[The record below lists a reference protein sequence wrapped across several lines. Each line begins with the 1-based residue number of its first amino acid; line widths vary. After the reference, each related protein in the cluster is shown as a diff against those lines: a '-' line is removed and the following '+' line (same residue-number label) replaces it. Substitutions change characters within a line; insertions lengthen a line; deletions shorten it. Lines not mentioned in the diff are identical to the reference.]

1 MDRKVMGKAAGG
13 ALGIIFIIMV
23 CIYGYITSSAFM
35 ERVAENA
42 ASIASEV
49 LDTKVEIGLVKV
61 DSFHSVNIE
70 NIAVYDKQ
78 DKIIARV
85 ADARVGFSYLVMF
98 KNSVSEGI
106 RDVYLTDVEADI
118 HQRSDGSWNF
128 SDLVSEEPS
137 DNKFT
142 GRVHITDGILKT
154 AYNGQDILVEDLQAD
169 LDFDN
174 YPAVRIEGTGKNQGA
189 EVKVAANYGG
199 SKDTFNVEITDLE
212 LANYVALI
220 PSGTI
225 PEDMVK
231 ADSIRGKITRA
242 VAVGER
248 TGSELYYSGELELQ
262 QGEAVILNKK
272 VENINGLFTFTE
284 KAIQVFMNA
293 ETAGQ
298 KATAKGKVKL
308 VEGRPILDLTVASDG
323 FEPGALIDDI
333 PYSGPVAF
341 NARVTGDATNP
352 VVDADVK
359 IAEGNVSGY
368 DFTNCTARVRYAD
381 EAVSV
386 TELSGHIFGG
396 HVTGEG
402 DFDAKTFDFVAKVK
416 AEGVNLSQASV
427 SIPELGEAGGTASAD
442 LFVTGNVND
451 IGNTRVM
458 GTLSSDGASYMGI
471 GANRIDGS
479 FIYQNKDLHVD
490 YLSAILE
497 NGGEIGLQGDV
508 LLGEKLDISF
518 YGRDF
523 DLSLIRNIAPEAE
536 VSGLS
541 DFRGKLKGTLDD
553 PVLGASFAAR
563 DGVLFDQ
570 PYRRLHGKAI
580 GGLRGV
586 GVKDLIIEGDYDN
599 RWEVNGIV
607 GFLGERRLHLTVS
620 TRNARMENM
629 LKAVDVDLPLTGSVD
644 NEIEVTGT
652 LDNPLVKGHF
662 NYKLGKFRDEIVIQ
676 SITGNYTYE
685 NNLLTLTDINIQSPG
700 IKAYIGSGTI
710 TSGGDMNITVEAK
723 DINLDDFDNKSP
735 IPMDGYINF
744 TGTLTG
750 NVESPIFHG
759 TVSSNGVIVRGEEF
773 DEVAG
778 DIDYRNHRI
787 FFKNMYVKQG
797 NGKYTLN
804 ASYNFVTEAIGGNIT
819 LDNVDIKSLGVVAGW
834 KNNNITGKLNG
845 NCNIGG
851 TADNPS
857 LVVGA
862 YVTDGHFGTYP
873 INDVYCNATL
883 DNRVIKIKNLTGT
896 EGSQSRFTA
905 LGTIDLDGDI
915 SLTADATNIDAGAL
929 AGAAGY
935 DGDITGKVNCHV
947 EAAGETANPM
957 AEITLYGEDIGVR
970 GAALDSISGKFMLRD
985 KIIHI
990 TEPLV
995 AKKMVGNNSN
1005 RVVVTGYTPL
1015 GALQTDDTDGNEQ
1028 MNLTVSLED
1037 ADLSLLPTLSKYVEW
1052 SVGQTDGTVHITG
1065 TLGHPAFEG
1074 NIAVNEGAFK
1084 IKGVANPVTNMD
1096 LRLSML
1102 GNTFMLENFSG
1113 KMGNGTYKMTG
1124 YAEMDGLKPVS
1135 YHLGFD
1141 ADQLDVR
1148 CNFFRGPL
1156 TTTINIDSL
1165 EKPDE
1170 FIKGEPVAAR
1180 TIPRISGRLFLENVV
1195 LSTPPIPT
1203 DSTEMPEVGLDFDVE
1218 LGKGVR
1224 FVSANLGNLLLV
1236 GDAHFQGTTLMPH
1249 TSGAITVKKGNISY
1263 LKTNFQIFEGAVKFN
1278 RSDSLYP
1285 SITLKAGTKV
1295 ASTRVFVSLDGPVE
1309 HMRFRLMS
1317 SPPMSEENIIQLLTL
1332 RSDFSTNK
1340 SDSAKFAA
1348 MFNVGLSMTVLS
1360 EVENAIR
1367 NALDLDL
1374 FSVER
1379 DTSEFLSEKT
1389 GDKNYEEVY
1398 NIKLGKYISDRTMVT
1413 FAKSVNNNEYKAGLE
1428 YELTDNLNLMYLFD
1442 EDHAHTFGLSH
1453 QFRFSTSPAYSDG
1466 ENEKLIYSDMGYA
1479 RVSR

>member
-1 MDRKVMGKAAGG
+1 MDRKVMGKVTGL
-13 ALGIIFIIMV
+13 LGIVFIIMA

-35 ERVAENA
+35 ERAAENA

-49 LDTKVEIGLVKV
+49 LDTKVKIGLVQV
-61 DSFHSVNIE
+61 DSFNSVDIKD
-70 NIAVYDKQ
+70 IAVYDKQ
-78 DKIIARV
+78 DKIIAKV
-85 ADARVGFSYLVMF
+85 ADAKVGFSYLAMF

-106 RDVYLTDVEADI
+106 RDVYITDVEADI

-128 SDLVSEEPS
+128 MDLVSEEPS
-137 DNKFT
+137 DSKFT
-142 GRVHITDGILKT
+142 GRVHIKDGTLKT
-154 AYNGQDILVEDLQAD
+154 AYNGQGILVEDLEAD

-174 YPAVRIEGTGKNQGA
+174 YPAVRLEGTAKNQGA

-199 SKDTFNVEITDLE
+199 TKDTFNVEITDLE
-212 LANYVALI
+212 LANYIAFI

-225 PEDMVK
+225 PQDMVK
-231 ADSIRGKITRA
+231 SDSIKGKITRA
-242 VAVGER
+242 VATGER
-248 TGSELYYSGELELQ
+248 VGSELYYSGELELQ
-262 QGEAVILNKK
+262 KGEAVILDKK

-293 ETAGQ
+293 ETSGQ

-308 VEGRPILDLTVASDG
+308 VEGRPILDLTVGSDG
-323 FEPGALIDDI
+323 FEPGVLIDDI

-341 NARVTGDATNP
+341 NARVTGDATDP

-359 IAEGNVSGY
+359 IAEGSVSGY
-368 DFTNCTARVRYAD
+368 DFTNCTARVRYAN
-381 EAVSV
+381 EAVTVTALSV
-386 TELSGHIFGG
+386 DIFGG

-416 AEGVNLSQASV
+416 AEGVNLSQASAKL
-427 SIPELGEAGGTASAD
+427 PELGEAGGAVSAD

-451 IGNTRVM
+451 VGNTRVM
-458 GTLSSDGASYMGI
+458 GTVSSDGASYMGI
-471 GANRIDGS
+471 GADRLDGS
-479 FIYQNKDLHVD
+479 FVYQNKDLHVD
-490 YLSAILE
+490 YISVIFE
-497 NGGEIGLQGDV
+497 NGGEVGLQGDV

-523 DLSLIRNIAPEAE
+523 DLSLIRNISPEADI
-536 VSGLS
+536 SGLS

-570 PYRRLHGKAI
+570 PYKRLHGKAI

-607 GFLGERRLHLTVS
+607 GFLGERRVHLTVS

-629 LKAVDVDLPLTGSVD
+629 LKAAEVEIPLTGSVD
-644 NEIEVTGT
+644 NEIEVSGT
-652 LDNPLVKGHF
+652 LDNPMVKGHF
-662 NYKLGKFRDEIVIQ
+662 NYRLGKFSDEIVIQ

-685 NNLLTLTDINIQSPG
+685 NNLLTLTDIHILSPG

-723 DINLDDFDNKSP
+723 DINLDDFDRRSP
-735 IPMDGYINF
+735 VPLDGYIDF
-744 TGTLTG
+744 IGTLTG

-759 TVSSNGVIVRGEEF
+759 TISSKGVFLRGEEF
-773 DEVAG
+773 NEVAG
-778 DIDYRNHRI
+778 DIDYRTHRI

-797 NGKYTLN
+797 DGKYTLN
-804 ASYNFVTEAIGGNIT
+804 ASYNFLTKAIGGNIT
-819 LDNVDIKSLGVVAGW
+819 LDNVNIQSLGIIAGW
-834 KNNNITGKLNG
+834 ENNNVTGRLNG
-845 NCNIGG
+845 DCNIAG

-857 LVVGA
+857 LVIGA
-862 YVTDGHFGTYP
+862 YVTDGYFGTYP
-873 INDVYCNATL
+873 LSDVYCNATL
-883 DNRVIKIKNLTGT
+883 DNRVIRIKNLTGT
-896 EGSQSRFTA
+896 EGSQGRFTA

-915 SLTADATNIDAGAL
+915 ALTADATNIDAGAL
-929 AGAAGY
+929 TGAAGY
-935 DGDITGKVNCHV
+935 TGEITGKVNCHV

-957 AEITLYGEDIGVR
+957 VEITLYGENIGVR
-970 GAALDSISGKFMLRD
+970 GASLDSISGKLMLQD
-985 KIIHI
+985 KTLHVM
-990 TEPLV
+990 EPLV
-995 AKKMVGNNSN
+995 AQKMVGSNSN
-1005 RVVVTGYTPL
+1005 RVVVTGYAPL
-1015 GALQTDDTDGNEQ
+1015 GAFKANDSNDDEQ

-1037 ADLSLLPTLSKYVEW
+1037 ADLSLLPSLSDYVEW
-1052 SVGQTDGTVHITG
+1052 SVGPTDGTVHITG
-1065 TLGHPAFEG
+1065 TANHPSFEG
-1074 NIAVNEGAFK
+1074 NIVVTDGAYK
-1084 IKGVANPVTNMD
+1084 IKGVANPVTD
-1096 LRLSML
+1096 VELRLSML
-1102 GNTFMLENFSG
+1102 GNTFMLESFTG
-1113 KMGNGTYKMTG
+1113 KMGDGHYKMTG
-1124 YAEMDGLKPVS
+1124 YAEMDGLTPVS

-1141 ADQLDVR
+1141 ADRLDVR

-1236 GDAHFQGTTLMPH
+1236 GEAHFQGTTLMPH
-1249 TSGAITVKKGNISY
+1249 TSGAITVKRGNISY
-1263 LKTNFQIFEGAVKFN
+1263 LKTNFQIYEGAVRFN

-1285 SITLKAGTKV
+1285 SITLRAGTKV

-1332 RSDFSTNK
+1332 RSDFSNNM

-1389 GDKNYEEVY
+1389 GDKNYTEVY
-1398 NIKLGKYISDRTMVT
+1398 NIKLGKYISDRTMLT
-1413 FAKSVNNNEYKAGLE
+1413 FAKSVNNSEYKAGVE
-1428 YELTDNLNLMYLFD
+1428 YELTENLNLMYLYD
-1442 EDHAHTFGLSH
+1442 KEHANVFGLSH
-1453 QFRFSTSPAYSDG
+1453 QFRFSTAPVYSDG

-1479 RVSR
+1479 RITR

>member
-1 MDRKVMGKAAGG
+1 MDRKIMGGAAGLLG
-13 ALGIIFIIMV
+13 AVLILVV
-23 CIYGYITSSAFM
+23 CVYGYITSSAFT
-35 ERVAENA
+35 ERAAENA

-49 LDTKVEIGLVKV
+49 LETKVEIGQVKV
-61 DSFHSVNIE
+61 DSFHSVDIRD
-70 NIAVYDKQ
+70 IAVYDKQ
-78 DKIIARV
+78 DKIIARA
-85 ADARVGFSYLVMF
+85 ADAKVGFSYFAML

-106 RDVYLTDVEADI
+106 RDVYITDVEADI

-137 DNKFT
+137 GNKFT
-142 GRVHITDGILKT
+142 GKVHVDNGTLKT
-154 AYNGQDILVEDLQAD
+154 AYNGQEILVEDLQGD
-169 LDFDN
+169 VDFDN
-174 YPAVRIEGTGKNQGA
+174 YPAMRIEGTAKNQGA
-189 EVKVAANYGG
+189 QVKVAANYGG

-212 LANYVALI
+212 MANYIALI

-231 ADSIRGKITRA
+231 PESIRGRITRA

-248 TGSELYYSGELELQ
+248 AGSELYYSGELELEK
-262 QGEAVILNKK
+262 GEAVILDKK
-272 VENINGLFTFTE
+272 VENVNGLFTFTE

-323 FEPGALIDDI
+323 FEPGALMDDI
-333 PYSGPVAF
+333 PYSGPVSF
-341 NARVTGDATNP
+341 IARVTGDATNP

-359 IAEGNVSGY
+359 ISEGSVSGY
-368 DFTNCTARVRYAD
+368 DFTNCSARVRYAD
-381 EAVSV
+381 QTVTV
-386 TELSGHIFGG
+386 TEIAGDIFGG

-402 DFDAKTFDFVAKVK
+402 DFDAKTFNFVAKVK
-416 AEGVNLSQASV
+416 AEGVNLSQASGK
-427 SIPELGEAGGTASAD
+427 IPELAEAGGSASAD

-458 GTLSSDGASYMGI
+458 GNISSDGASYMGI

-490 YLSAILE
+490 YISAILE
-497 NGGEIGLQGDV
+497 NGGEVGLQGDV
-508 LLGEKLDISF
+508 LFGKELDISF

-523 DLSLIRNIAPEAE
+523 DLSLIRNIAPEAD

-541 DFRGKLKGTLDD
+541 DFKGKLKGTLDD

-563 DGVLFDQ
+563 EGVLFQQ
-570 PYRRLHGKAI
+570 PFKRLHGKAI

-607 GFLGERRLHLTVS
+607 GFLGERRVHLTVS
-620 TRNARMENM
+620 TQNARMENM
-629 LKAVDVDLPLTGSVD
+629 LRAAQVDIPLTGSVD

-652 LDNPLVKGHF
+652 LDNPLVQGHF
-662 NYKLGKFRDEIVIQ
+662 TYKLGKFDDEIVIQ

-685 NNLLTLTDINIQSPG
+685 NDLLTLSDINIQSPG

-723 DINLDDFDNKSP
+723 DINLDDFDRKSP
-735 IPMDGYINF
+735 IPLDGYINF

-759 TVSSNGVIVRGEEF
+759 TVSSNGVIIRGEEF

-797 NGKYTLN
+797 EGKYNLN
-804 ASYNFVTEAIGGNIT
+804 ASYNSVTEAIGGSIT
-819 LDNVDIKSLGVVAGW
+819 LENVDIKSLGVVAGW
-834 KNNNITGKLNG
+834 QNNNITGKLNG

-851 TADNPS
+851 TVDNPS
-857 LVVGA
+857 LVIGA

-896 EGSQSRFTA
+896 EGTQGRFTA
-905 LGTIDLDGDI
+905 LGTIDLDGEL

-935 DGDITGKVNCHV
+935 DGEITGKVNCHV
-947 EAAGETANPM
+947 EAAGESANPM
-957 AEITLYGEDIGVR
+957 AEINLYGEDIGVR
-970 GAALDSISGKFMLRD
+970 GASLDSISGKFMLQD
-985 KIIHI
+985 KTIHI

-1015 GALQTDDTDGNEQ
+1015 GAFRSDEADGNEQ

-1037 ADLSLLPTLSKYVEW
+1037 ADLALLPTISKYVEW
-1052 SVGQTDGTVHITG
+1052 AVGETDGTVHITG
-1065 TLGHPAFEG
+1065 TLGRPAFEG
-1074 NIAVNEGAFK
+1074 NIAVTGGAFK
-1084 IKGVANPVTNMD
+1084 IKGVANPVTDME

-1102 GNTFMLENFSG
+1102 GNTFMMENFSG
-1113 KMGNGTYKMTG
+1113 RMGEGTYKMTG
-1124 YAEMDGLKPVS
+1124 YTEMDGLNPVS

-1141 ADQLDVR
+1141 ADHLDLR
-1148 CNFFRGPL
+1148 CDFFRGPL

-1165 EKPDE
+1165 DKPDE

-1180 TIPRISGRLFLENVV
+1180 TIPRVSGRLFLENVV

-1224 FVSANLGNLLLV
+1224 FVSANLGNLQLV
-1236 GDAHFQGTTLMPH
+1236 GEAHFQGTTLMPH
-1249 TSGAITVKKGNISY
+1249 TSGAITVKKGTINY
-1263 LKTNFQIFEGAVKFN
+1263 LKTNFQVFEGAVQFN

-1295 ASTRVFVSLDGPVE
+1295 ASTSVFVSLDGPVE
-1309 HMRFRLMS
+1309 HMRFKLMS
-1317 SPPMSEENIIQLLTL
+1317 SPPMSEQNIIQLLTL
-1332 RSDFSTNK
+1332 RSNYSSNM

-1360 EVENAIR
+1360 EVETAIR

-1379 DTSEFLSEKT
+1379 DTSEILSEKT

-1398 NIKLGKYISDRTMVT
+1398 NIKLGKYISDRTLLT
-1413 FAKSVNNNEYKAGLE
+1413 FAKSVNNDKYKAGLE

-1442 EDHAHTFGLSH
+1442 EDHAHIFGLSH
-1453 QFRFSTSPAYSDG
+1453 QFRFNTAPSYSDG
-1466 ENEKLIYSDMGYA
+1466 ENERLIYSDMGYE
-1479 RVSR
+1479 RITR